1 MEGRRRRVL
10 AHHEVQL
17 LRLNPGVTQD
27 LAIHGFQRRTWLSA
41 LSLALLAI
49 ASSAAGIL
57 NEFTYDD
64 RPVIL
69 DNPFMHDLRGVWR
82 VFTQS
87 YWPQDWGGDGYRPL
101 TSLAFKLE
109 FALSGGSSAVVH
121 GVNIALYAL
130 AAVLAFYLARRMM
143 PDWCA
148 WVVAALFA
156 VHPVHVEAVANGV
169 GQSELLVAVFMLPA
183 VTLYLRDRMRMDG
196 VLAPRTVAAIMLLY
210 VASCFSK
217 EHGVVLPALLVAAEL
232 TLIEDAQSVGARVR
246 RLRPFYLGLTAIALA
261 FLAARSRVFA
271 GQGIVGFQP
280 FQPFASL
287 HISPTDRILTA
298 IGVVPDWFR
307 LLYWPAHL
315 SSEYSPPDTEI
326 AQGLSVSQLPGFVL
340 LIAIVAL
347 GIMLR
352 RKRPVVSF
360 GIAFAAIT
368 LLPSSNFLVTTGI
381 VIAERTLFLPSLG
394 AMIVLGGL
402 LVPAMAAWRARFA
415 ARTVWAPQLL
425 CGVVLLTGA
434 ARSERRT
441 TVWHDNDRLFRQAT
455 VDAPMSYR
463 SHYMYGSW
471 LFQHRHII
479 AGEVQY
485 KIALKLFPYDPY
497 MAFNLAERY
506 REFLMCPHAIP
517 QYQWVLALDP
527 EFPLGRTQLA
537 SCLLDVGRY
546 DAAKAAALDAL
557 KAGGPSRITHHIIL
571 VADSLKAAAHS
582 AAKKNDTTRAVAVA
596 RKQIP
601 DGKLPET
608 LQKAAEKGGTP

>member
-1 MEGRRRRVL
+1 
-10 AHHEVQL
+10 
-17 LRLNPGVTQD
+17 VTQD
-27 LAIHGFQRRTWLSA
+27 LRHRTWFPA

-49 ASSAAGIL
+49 ASSAAGMF

-69 DNPFMHDLRGVWR
+69 DNKFMHDLHGLWR

-130 AAVLAFYLARRMM
+130 ASVLAFQLARRLM

-169 GQSELLVAVFMLPA
+169 GQSELLVAVFIVPA
-183 VTLYLRDRMRMDG
+183 VALYLRDRMRLGGM
-196 VLAPRTVAAIMLLY
+196 LAPRTIAAILLLY
-210 VASCFSK
+210 AAACFSK
-217 EHGVVLPALLVAAEL
+217 EHGVVLPALLLAAEL
-232 TLIEDAQSVGARVR
+232 TVIEDAMSLRERAR
-246 RLRPFYLGLTAIALA
+246 RLRPFYLGLTAIALV

-307 LLYWPAHL
+307 LLYWPARL

-340 LIAIVAL
+340 LIAIIAL
-347 GIMLR
+347 GLILR
-352 RKRPVVSF
+352 RKKPVVSF

-368 LLPSSNFLVTTGI
+368 LLPSSNFLITTGI
-381 VIAERTLFLPSLG
+381 IIAERTLFLPSLG

-402 LVPAMAAWRARFA
+402 LVPAMAAWRARVA
-415 ARTVWAPQLL
+415 GSGALVPQLL

-441 TVWHDNDRLFRQAT
+441 TVWHDNDTLFRHA
-455 VDAPMSYR
+455 VIDAPLSYR

-471 LFQHRHII
+471 LFQHQHII
-479 AGEVQY
+479 AGEAQY
-485 KIALKLFPYDPY
+485 KTALKLFPYDPY

-506 REFLMCPHAIP
+506 RDFHMCQHAIP
-517 QYQWVLALDP
+517 QYQWALGLDP

-537 SCLLDVGRY
+537 TCFLDVGQY
-546 DAAKAAALDAL
+546 DSAKTAALDAL
-557 KAGGPSRITHHIIL
+557 RAGGPSRITHRIIT
-571 VADSLKAAAHS
+571 VADSLKTAGRS

-596 RKQIP
+596 RKQLP
-601 DGKLPET
+601 GGKLPET
-608 LQKAAEKGGTP
+608 LQKAAGKGGAP